1 MRKLPA
7 VTPALT
13 LAAALFAQIMFVQ
26 TMFAQTK
33 APAPAAKAPAKQ
45 PWQIERPAGE
55 FVIHMTDG
63 SQKLLTSYR
72 GKVVVMAFMYTTC
85 THCQAT
91 AHLLAK
97 INTEYA
103 NKGVQIL
110 GVVIDAG
117 GQQGIP
123 TFLKITGANFPV
135 GFSSPEQA
143 IKFLHGPSDGWFIP
157 MLAFIDR
164 HGMIRFENIVTDTDD
179 GTAGKWIEAQDVNI
193 PKEIDKYLK
202 APVSA
207 ATKQAPKS

>member
-1 MRKLPA
+1 MRTLLA
-7 VTPALT
+7 VIPALT
-13 LAAALFAQIMFVQ
+13 LAAGLFG
-26 TMFAQTK
+26 QTK
-33 APAPAAKAPAKQ
+33 APAPAAKAPAPKQ
-45 PWQIERPAGE
+45 PWQIEHRAGE

-63 SQKLLTSYR
+63 SQKLLSSYR

-164 HGMIRFENIVTDTDD
+164 NGMIRFENIVTDTDD
-179 GTAGKWIEAQDVNI
+179 GTAGKFIEAQDVNI